1 MFRGH
6 VSDGRTGSF
15 RSLEGLF
22 LMDGSGASDGWKQ
35 GRDWGQYYTEKV
47 DRGDYKITGLHLVFC
62 ALNSHNH
69 INMLYIYLNI
79 YYYVYI
85 YLYYI

>member
-6 VSDGRTGSF
+6 DSDGRKGCF

-35 GRDWGQYYTEKV
+35 GRDWGLYYTEKV
-47 DRGDYKITGLHLVFC
+47 DRGITRLQDYTLFFVP
-62 ALNSHNH
+62 
-69 INMLYIYLNI
+69 
-79 YYYVYI
+79 
-85 YLYYI
+85 

>member
-15 RSLEGLF
+15 RSLGGLF

-35 GRDWGQYYTEKV
+35 GRDWGLYYTEDV
-47 DRGDYKITGLHLVFC
+47 TLYQYKTKE
-62 ALNSHNH
+62 
-69 INMLYIYLNI
+69 
-79 YYYVYI
+79 
-85 YLYYI
+85 